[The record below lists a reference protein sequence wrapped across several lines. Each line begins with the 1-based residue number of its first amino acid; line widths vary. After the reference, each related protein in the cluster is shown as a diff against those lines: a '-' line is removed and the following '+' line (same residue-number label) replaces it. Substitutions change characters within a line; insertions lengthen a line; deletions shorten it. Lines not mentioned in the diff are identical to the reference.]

1 MIEFTSKDIF
11 YLVLSLCILWLTSF
25 TCWLLYYA
33 IAMARD
39 LRKLKNHIEEKVV
52 AIEKTFSSLHS
63 FVEKSVGSVGLV
75 TEGVKLAMKFAQNRK
90 KKKSKKKDE
99 DDEE

>member
-1 MIEFTSKDIF
+1 MDLTAKDIF
-11 YLVLSLCILWLTSF
+11 YLVLSLCILWITSF

-39 LRKLKNHIEEKVV
+39 LRRLKKNVEEKFV

-75 TEGVKLAMKFAQNRK
+75 TEGVKLAMKYAQNRK
-90 KKKSKKKDE
+90 KKAKKKDE
-99 DDEE
+99 E